1 MNSVNIKEIRTK
13 VYNQIEKKEGVMQNK
28 QNNQKDFINITYEN
42 YEFKYKEND
51 FIIFLIDTKYCI
63 GKIIYIYKKNNS
75 ILTALVKTI
84 ELQSKVL
91 LNEGYGYYIGVAN
104 MVNVKETEMFI
115 NKYEE
120 IDSKSTV
127 FPLALFCKISTD
139 VKQKLENVFNID
151 ITYEYIQKLHINS
164 VDNYKDKIN
173 ISKYFEN
180 ISPFNMIDKDTIE
193 NYFKNYTDFDEDF
206 KELLGEIEI
215 SEDDNNKIKELLLD
229 NNSNLP
235 TPPSALQPALPSVL
249 PPVPPTG
256 SNSVHVD
263 EYANFEEIL
272 EIFEDKYNINVKSM
286 KEKLDNLNKLP
297 IELNPK

>member
-1 MNSVNIKEIRTK
+1 MNSVKIDDIRKK
-13 VYNQIEKKEGVMQNK
+13 VYQQIEKKKGVMQNPQNKK
-28 QNNQKDFINITYEN
+28 QDFINITYEN

-91 LNEGYGYYIGVAN
+91 LNEGVMHRIGFAN

-120 IDSKSTV
+120 IDSNSTV

-139 VKQKLENVFNID
+139 VKQKLIGVFEID
-151 ITYEYIQKLHINS
+151 DEYIQKINIHS

-235 TPPSALQPALPSVL
+235 TPPSALQPALPSAL

-286 KEKLDNLNKLP
+286 EEKLNNLNKLP